1 MTKCWHKPTLRLL
14 QNSNKAQ
21 LHTAIQSHIAVAA
34 LHSAQVQSTS
44 CVSAQ
49 NATASQQLDVG
60 LPLITCVAH
69 EPLLCR
75 QDSSLFCVLQDAER
89 LLMEMSGDQLEHFKL
104 QRKFYLMQQRMVE
117 VSLSACCC
125 SMDLHSLWPAFL
137 AAAISAFLPTL
148 AAWFRLHTRH
158 CFLVPGLYCAF
169 YLCTLVLLPLK

>member
-1 MTKCWHKPTLRLL
+1 MIKCWHKPTLRLL
-14 QNSNKAQ
+14 HNSNKAQ
-21 LHTAIQSHIAVAA
+21 LYTAIHSHIAVAA
-34 LHSAQVQSTS
+34 MHAAQIQSTS

-49 NATASQQLDVG
+49 HVTASQQLDIG

-75 QDSSLFCVLQDAER
+75 SDASLVCVLQDARR
-89 LLMEMSGDQLEHFKL
+89 LLMEMIDDQMERFKL

-125 SMDLHSLWPAFL
+125 SMDLHSLRPACL
-137 AAAISAFLPTL
+137 AAAISACLPTS
-148 AAWFRLHTRH
+148 AAQFHLHTRH
-158 CFLVPGLYCAF
+158 CFTVPGLYCAF